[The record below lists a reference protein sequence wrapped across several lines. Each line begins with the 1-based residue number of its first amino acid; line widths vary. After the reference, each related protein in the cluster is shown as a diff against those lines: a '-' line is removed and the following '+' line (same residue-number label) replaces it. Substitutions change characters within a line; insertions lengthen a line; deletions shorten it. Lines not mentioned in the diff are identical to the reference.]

1 MVAAFE
7 HHETVFTV
15 LGDAARKR
23 SARSLAAQLILSGA
37 IAAFIL
43 STAPRWW
50 SLAFLAGW
58 SATYAAW
65 GLLVRLKERQSSSVA
80 MLGALMTGIAALGTA
95 LAIAGIIGIGLA
107 IYLGDAAGAKNSRCS
122 KASTSPRCQAV
133 TPQTSFRIVP

>member
-23 SARSLAAQLILSGA
+23 SARSLVVQLVLSGT
-37 IAAFIL
+37 IAASIL
-43 STAPRWW
+43 TTTPRWW
-50 SLAFLAGW
+50 SVAFLAGW

-65 GLLVRLKERQSSSVA
+65 GLLVRLRERRPSNGA
-80 MLGALMTGIAALGTA
+80 MLGALMTSVAALGTA

-107 IYLGDAAGAKNSRCS
+107 IYLGDAAGAKNRCGR
-122 KASTSPRCQAV
+122 ASSSPRCQAAP
-133 TPQTSFRIVP
+133 PQTSFRIVP